1 MVKIILIFIILLAH
15 NSYAKEDY
23 TVWNLKQKIK
33 DINDSYE
40 NNFFIKIAII
50 ESFKSNSEPI
60 FANIN
65 NNELKS
71 YGVFEQI
78 DIDSLNLNINLN
90 AYYSLDKKIN
100 FQSFINDI
108 FDIASIS
115 ILITCN
121 FTNKDWYLFYKQHN
135 ILKYTAFNINNIRDE
150 QKKINIPKLHN
161 VLIQILGFNG
171 IVLET
176 TDKYALVTMNPE
188 MLKNDAQ
195 AIVLNNSIQQTII
208 NDKQKSADALLQLL
222 KANQHLGIFEIL
234 VLSKGVHKINPGSKI
249 IIKPN

>member
-1 MVKIILIFIILLAH
+1 MVKIILIFIMILAH
-15 NSYAKEDY
+15 NSYAQQNSLLWD
-23 TVWNLKQKIK
+23 LKQKIK

-50 ESFKSNSEPI
+50 ESFTAKHEPI
-60 FANIN
+60 FTNIN

-71 YGVFEQI
+71 YGVFEQA

-90 AYYSLDKKIN
+90 AYYSSNKKIN

-135 ILKYTAFNINNIRDE
+135 ILKYLAFNINNIRDK
-150 QKKINIPKLHN
+150 QKKINISKLHN
-161 VLIQILGFNG
+161 ILTQILGFNG
-171 IVLET
+171 ILLET
-176 TDKYALVTMNPE
+176 TDKYALVTTNPE
-188 MLKNDAQ
+188 MLKNNAQ
-195 AIVLNNSIQQTII
+195 AIVLNNSIEQTII
-208 NDKQKSADALLQLL
+208 SDKQKSTDALLQLL
-222 KANQHLGIFEIL
+222 NANQHLGIFEIL
-234 VLSKGVHKINPGSKI
+234 ILSKGVQQINPGSKI
-249 IIKPN
+249 IIKSN